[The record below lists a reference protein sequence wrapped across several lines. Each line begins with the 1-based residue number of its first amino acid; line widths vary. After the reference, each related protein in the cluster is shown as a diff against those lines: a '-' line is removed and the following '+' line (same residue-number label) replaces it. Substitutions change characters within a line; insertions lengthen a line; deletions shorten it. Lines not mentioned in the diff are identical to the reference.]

1 MRTAHPKNR
10 RKKAFSAFIFVSLM
24 FCILLVQAFRVQIL
38 SSDDWTLQADS
49 NRLRPVTVS
58 APRGTIFDRNGLVM
72 ADNIPGYVVNIL
84 RDSPKETLEALEG
97 LEPYLELTTERID
110 ELKDR
115 IRLYEPLVVD
125 VDASL
130 EEISA
135 IEERKGQF
143 PGVLIEMVPK
153 LSLIHI

>member
-1 MRTAHPKNR
+1 
-10 RKKAFSAFIFVSLM
+10 M

-84 RDSPKETLEALEG
+84 RDSPEETLEALEG
-97 LEPYLELTTERID
+97 LKPYLELTTERID

-130 EEISA
+130 EEIST
-135 IEERKGQF
+135 IEERKAQF

-153 LSLIHI
+153 RRYMACLLYTSPSPRDGLLSRMPSSA